1 MSCQIILVDRG
12 GELREKKTKNI
23 NALYKVCNYRN
34 DKHFGK
40 QTTWNVK
47 INNSDLCVELWAKT
61 DGMAGNEN
69 KYDFPPPVDKCLYF
83 GICCLVCYD
92 KERNS
97 VNLSKSLWKSI
108 YEKLF
113 GGFEDLGESD
123 EEMSVDSMDE
133 HETTKQGYS
142 KEDGFIVSD
151 DEEILIEDKELSED
165 TCSDSEESN

>member
-1 MSCQIILVDRG
+1 M
-12 GELREKKTKNI
+12 
-23 NALYKVCNYRN
+23 
-34 DKHFGK
+34 
-40 QTTWNVK
+40 
-47 INNSDLCVELWAKT
+47 
-61 DGMAGNEN
+61 
-69 KYDFPPPVDKCLYF
+69 
-83 GICCLVCYD
+83 VCYD